1 MSASIKIIRNTACL
15 ESNTIFK
22 SRIMSNSHLM
32 TDWICVCAEG
42 ETVDGREIKRKW
54 ITDAAETYNPQLYT
68 ALLWPE
74 HSRNFGNM
82 GQVLELMSEE
92 DGEGILRLYARLCP
106 NLSLMQANVAGQ
118 LIFCS
123 AEFTPDGNFRGTG
136 KSYLEGLGVTDEPA
150 SVYTERMRFNSRN
163 KNKRYG
169 ALKPL
174 VIDKVTP
181 IKEAREMATNKN
193 KSKWRSLFNIQDEE
207 QPGEETAPDDK
218 IQVLAQA
225 VADLEAQVLILK
237 NKAEA
242 TDTAVEDVV
251 ADVEVVKEVVDTEDF
266 AKLRDNL
273 PGIIKNF
280 GKLENKVTKL
290 PNKFSKGEGKKPFSF
305 L

>member
-1 MSASIKIIRNTACL
+1 
-15 ESNTIFK
+15 
-22 SRIMSNSHLM
+22 MSNSHLM
-32 TDWICVCAEG
+32 TDWICVCTEG

-54 ITDAAETYNPQLYT
+54 LTDAAETYNPQLYT

-82 GQVLELMSEE
+82 GQVLELMSGE

-150 SVYTERMRFNSRN
+150 RVYTERMRFNSRN

-174 VIDKVTP
+174 VIDEVTP
-181 IKEAREMATNKN
+181 IKEAREMAVGKN

-207 QPGEETAPDDK
+207 QPGEETAPAPDDK

-225 VADLEAQVLILK
+225 VADLEARVLSLE
-237 NKAEA
+237 NKTDA
-242 TDTAVEDVV
+242 TDTAVEEVV

-266 AKLRDNL
+266 AKLRNNL

-280 GKLENKVTKL
+280 GKLENKITTL
-290 PNKFSKGEGKKPFSF
+290 PKRAPNGDGKKPFKH
-305 L
+305 LI

>member
-1 MSASIKIIRNTACL
+1 
-15 ESNTIFK
+15 
-22 SRIMSNSHLM
+22 MSNSHLM

-42 ETVDGREIKRKW
+42 ETVDGREIKRQW

-92 DGEGILRLYARLCP
+92 GSDGVMRLYARLCP
-106 NLSLMQANVAGQ
+106 NLSLMQANVDGQ

-123 AEFTPDGNFRGTG
+123 AEFTLDGNFRGTG

-150 SVYTERMRFNSRN
+150 SVYAERMCFNRRN

-174 VIDKVTP
+174 VIDEVTE
-181 IKEAREMATNKN
+181 IKEARKMAGKN
-193 KSKWRSLFNIQDEE
+193 KSKWRSLFNIQDDE
-207 QPGEETAPDDK
+207 QPGEETTPVDDDK
-218 IQVLAQA
+218 VQVLAQA
-225 VADLEAQVLILK
+225 VADLESRVASLE
-237 NKAEA
+237 NKTEA
-242 TDTAVEDVV
+242 TDTAVEEVV

-266 AKLRDNL
+266 ARLRDNL

-280 GKLENKVTKL
+280 GKLDNKVTTL
-290 PNKFSKGEGKKPFSF
+290 PKKYSKGEGKKPFKF

>member
-1 MSASIKIIRNTACL
+1 
-15 ESNTIFK
+15 
-22 SRIMSNSHLM
+22 MSNSHLM
-32 TDWICVCAEG
+32 TGWICVCAEG
-42 ETVDGREIKRKW
+42 ETVDGREIKRKLL
-54 ITDAAETYNPQLYT
+54 TDAAETYNPQLYT

-92 DGEGILRLYARLCP
+92 DGEGIMRLYARLCP

-174 VIDKVTP
+174 VIDEVTP
-181 IKEAREMATNKN
+181 IKEAREMAAGKN

-207 QPGEETAPDDK
+207 QPGEETAPAPDDK

-225 VADLEAQVLILK
+225 VADLEARVLSLE
-237 NKAEA
+237 NKTDA
-242 TDTAVEDVV
+242 TDTAVEEVV

-266 AKLRDNL
+266 AKLRNNL

-280 GKLENKVTKL
+280 GKLENKITTL
-290 PNKFSKGEGKKPFSF
+290 PKRAPNGDGKKPFKH
-305 L
+305 LI